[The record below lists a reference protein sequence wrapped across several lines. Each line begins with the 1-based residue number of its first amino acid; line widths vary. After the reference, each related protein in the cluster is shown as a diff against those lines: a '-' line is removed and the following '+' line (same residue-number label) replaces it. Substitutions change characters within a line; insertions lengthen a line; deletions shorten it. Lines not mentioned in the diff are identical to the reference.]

1 MALQSI
7 PEVVDDLREGKM
19 VVLVDDE
26 ERENEGDLILAAEKA
41 TPEALNFMLTHAR
54 GFICLPLDDGVADKL
69 ALPPMVTPNQ
79 CPLGTPFTVTIDAA
93 QGITTGVSVFDRCA
107 TISRVVADD
116 ARPEDFVRPG
126 HIFPLRA
133 HPGGLRK
140 RAGHTEGAVELTRL
154 SGLKPVAVIAEIMN
168 PDGTMAKLP
177 ELQAFAGRH
186 DLRMCSIEELLR
198 FLDSGQNIRY

>member
-1 MALQSI
+1 MAFQPIS
-7 PEVVDDLREGKM
+7 EVVDDLREGKM

-26 ERENEGDLILAAEKA
+26 DRENEGDLILAAEKA
-41 TPEALNFMLTHAR
+41 TPEALNFMLMHAR
-54 GFICLPLDDGVADKL
+54 GFICLPLDDGVAEKL

-93 QGITTGVSVFDRCA
+93 EGITTGVSVYDRCA
-107 TISRVVADD
+107 TISRVVAED

-133 HPGGLRK
+133 HPGGLRE
-140 RAGHTEGAVELTRL
+140 RAGHTEGAVELAKL

-177 ELQAFAGRH
+177 ELQAFASQHG
-186 DLRMCSIEELLR
+186 LKMCSIEEILR
-198 FLDSGQNIRY
+198 FLESG